1 MSGSNSLSLH
11 PGAVPGPNEQ
21 GGSVV
26 ATVAR
31 LPTSTNFAQYQALI
45 LSAAAFTVCF
55 AVWTLF
61 SIVGIKIKQEL
72 SLNDSEFGLLVAT
85 PVLTGAL
92 SRLFLGLLSDKFGGR
107 RVFALLMLLTAGAVY
122 SVSVVSSFPMFLVAA
137 LGLGF
142 SGGSFAVGV
151 SYVSNWFDRA
161 HQGTALGIFGA
172 GTIGT
177 AVTTFGAPLLVNA
190 FGWRETVQ
198 IYAAVLAVA
207 AIIFYLLTREDPAS
221 AARSAGTTKPRKL
234 ADQLAPLARLQV
246 WRFSLYYF
254 FVFGAFVAL
263 ASWLPRYYMGMYGL
277 PLAKAGLLTTAL
289 CPAGGGVS
297 RPGRL
302 DIRPDRRAH
311 GDVSHLHRGQ
321 HRLLRLVLSG
331 NRLCRARHQGSD
343 HVLVR
348 DRIAGL
354 CHADGRA
361 RLLHGDRYGRRLQAH
376 PRLLSRSCRRGGRPC
391 RRHRRPWRLLP
402 ADRVRLMNDL
412 IGVWTSCF
420 MLLFGLV
427 TLALAWMHGAI
438 RLMER
443 GKIGAL
449 KSLPELPEMA
459 ELHKT
464 DGVAASRGAA
474 Q

>member
-1 MSGSNSLSLH
+1 LVST
-11 PGAVPGPNEQ
+11 
-21 GGSVV
+21 V
-26 ATVAR
+26 AT
-31 LPTSTNFAQYQALI
+31 SKNFASYQALI

-72 SLNDSEFGLLVAT
+72 SLDDSAFGLLVAT

-107 RVFALLMLLTAGAVY
+107 RVFALLMLMTAGAVY
-122 SVSVVSSFPMFLVAA
+122 AVSVVSSFPLFLVAA

-151 SYVSNWFDRA
+151 SYVSSWFDRA
-161 HQGTALGIFGA
+161 RQGTALGIFGA

-190 FGWRETVQ
+190 IGWRETVQ
-198 IYAAVLAVA
+198 IYAAILATSAV
-207 AIIFYLLTREDPAS
+207 IFYLLTREDPAS
-221 AARSAGTTKPRKL
+221 AARAAGTIKPRKL
-234 ADQLAPLARLQV
+234 VDQLAPLARLQV

-277 PLAKAGLLTTAL
+277 SLARAGLLTTAYAL
-289 CPAGGGVS
+289 PAAAFRALGGWISDRIGARTVMYLTFIVS
-297 RPGRL
+297 SLVCFALSYPAT
-302 DIRPDRRAH
+302 DYVVH
-311 GDVSHLHRGQ
+311 GIKGPIPFSFEIALPAFVALTV
-321 HRLLRLVLSG
+321 VLG
-331 NRLCRARHQGSD
+331 FFMAIGMAAVYKHIPVYYPD
-343 HVLVR
+343 HVGAVGGLVGA
-348 DRIAGL
+348 IGGL
-354 CHADGRA
+354 
-361 RLLHGDRYGRRLQAH
+361 
-376 PRLLSRSCRRGGRPC
+376 GGFF
-391 RRHRRPWRLLP
+391 LP
-402 ADRVRLMNDL
+402 ITFGVMNDL

-420 MLLFGLV
+420 MLLFALV
-427 TLALAWMHGAI
+427 TLALGWMHGAI

-449 KSLPELPEMA
+449 KSLPELPEMV

-464 DGVAASRGAA
+464 DSVAASRGAA
-474 Q
+474 QQRG